1 MKRKLL
7 YGTVLTAIL
16 AIGITAWGAKRRSLR
31 NIDTS
36 TEDELNLERFMG
48 LWYEIA
54 RMDHPFERGM
64 SHVTA
69 TYSLMGDGSVEVC
82 NEGIKT
88 EKMRRKKSVGKAV
101 MPDSDRPRR
110 LRVSFFPM
118 IYSDYNILKIDDLYT
133 YALIGSRTSDY
144 LWILSRTPSLPTTV
158 YSELLLEAAKRGYD
172 VDRLFM
178 VDQH

>member
-1 MKRKLL
+1 ML

-16 AIGITAWGAKRRSLR
+16 AAGITLQSVRRRSLR

-36 TEDELNLERFMG
+36 TDDELNLERFMG

-54 RMDHPFERGM
+54 RMNHPFERGM

-69 TYSLMGDGSVEVC
+69 SYSLMGDGSVEVC
-82 NEGIKT
+82 NEGIKSLT
-88 EKMRRKKSVGKAV
+88 MRRKRIVGKAV

-118 IYSDYNILKIDDLYT
+118 IYSDYNILKIDDDYT
-133 YALIGSRTSDY
+133 CVLIGSRTSDC
-144 LWILSRTPSLPTTV
+144 LWILSRTPEVSTAV
-158 YSELLLEAAKRGYD
+158 YSEMLTEAARRGYD
-172 VDRLFM
+172 VGRLM
-178 VDQH
+178 LVDQR